1 MEKQYPI
8 ITLEIDLKNPIAEIR
23 EIIQAMSDFADR
35 LEEIQKE
42 YEESEGFK

>member
-1 MEKQYPI
+1 MI
-8 ITLEIDLKNPIAEIR
+8 IDRKFTLEIDLKNPIAEIR

-42 YEESEGFK
+42 YEELPDDDQ